1 MLAVD
6 RDADAYLYTQVIHLI
21 DQRISS
27 GELRPGDRLPSLRR
41 LSAGLGVS
49 VPTVKQ
55 AYLELERRG
64 TVESRP
70 QSGFYVQAQRR
81 NALVRPLAAAGGF
94 AQPAPVRC
102 RSLIERVHEA
112 IHRPDVVPL
121 GIANPSMAQPAAKAL
136 HRTMKRVMARA
147 ETRSL
152 GYAPSLGEPQLQRQ
166 IAYRYLDLGGRV
178 APDDVI
184 VTNGGQ
190 EALALA
196 LLSCAKQGDVIA
208 VESPTYHGMLEL
220 IESCG
225 MLAVEIETC
234 PEEGVS
240 LAALANALRSHDI
253 KACMFSA
260 ALNNPLGCCTSDDH
274 RRALVGL
281 LEARGIP
288 LIEDDV
294 YGDLLFDGTRPRPGH
309 CFSRKGLVFT
319 CGSFSKTAAPGYRIG
334 WLLPGRYEE
343 RARRLKRALSVSS
356 GLLQQLTLTE
366 FIASGDY
373 DRYVRS
379 LRPVLKRNADRM
391 SALIAQHFPDETR
404 VSRPAGGSV
413 LWLELPRRVDAQQL
427 FDRALEQAIAISPGQ
442 IYSPQKRYRNH
453 VRLSFGHPWSARM
466 EDAIVRLGRLAAE
479 VGVSA

>member
-1 MLAVD
+1 MLAID
-6 RDADAYLYTQVIHLI
+6 KEAGRYLYSQVIELI
-21 DQRISS
+21 DQKIAA
-27 GELRPGDRLPSLRR
+27 GDLRPGDRLPSLRR

-70 QSGFYVQAQRR
+70 QSGFYVQARRR

-102 RSLIERVHEA
+102 RSLIERVYEA

-152 GYAPSLGEPQLQRQ
+152 SYAPSLGEPLLQRQ
-166 IAYRYLDLGGRV
+166 IAYRYLDMGGRV
-178 APDDVI
+178 SPDEVI
-184 VTNGGQ
+184 ITNGGQ
-190 EALALA
+190 EALAIA
-196 LLSCAKQGDVIA
+196 LLSCAKEGDVVA
-208 VESPTYHGMLEL
+208 VESPTYHGVLEL

-234 PEEGVS
+234 AEAGLS
-240 LAALANALRSHDI
+240 LSALANALERHPI
-253 KACMFSA
+253 KVCMFSA
-260 ALNNPLGCCTSDDH
+260 ALNNPLGCCTSDAH
-274 RRALVGL
+274 REQLVRM

-294 YGDLLFDGTRPRPGH
+294 YGDLLFDGSRPKPGH

-334 WLLPGRYEE
+334 WLLPGRFEE
-343 RARRLKRALSVSS
+343 RARRLKRAFSCSS
-356 GLLQQLTLTE
+356 GLLQQMTLTE
-366 FIASGDY
+366 FLASGDY
-373 DRYVRS
+373 DRYVKS
-379 LRPVLKRNADRM
+379 LRPVLKRNAERM
-391 SALIAQHFPDETR
+391 SALIAQHFPAETG
-404 VSRPAGGSV
+404 VSRPRGGSV
-413 LWLELPRRVDAQQL
+413 LWLELPRGVDSQEL
-427 FDRALEQAIAISPGQ
+427 FDRALEQGIAITPGH
-442 IYSPQKRYRNH
+442 IYSPAKRYRNYT
-453 VRLSFGHPWSARM
+453 RLSYGHPWNERL
-466 EDAIVRLGRLAAE
+466 ENAIVRLGGLTAQLAEA
-479 VGVSA
+479 A